1 LKIKDINPENPCRRV
16 LGGLENFD
24 DADQLKPTDFSHES
38 IRKARYLNIFEQ
50 YEDEISRLCKHIDS
64 LNNEMDKIKD
74 LNTNISLNSTNH
86 EDYHNLKTNFENI
99 QKTFGE
105 TKSERDQ
112 LKEVRFRM

>member
-1 LKIKDINPENPCRRV
+1 
-16 LGGLENFD
+16 
-24 DADQLKPTDFSHES
+24 
-38 IRKARYLNIFEQ
+38 
-50 YEDEISRLCKHIDS
+50 
-64 LNNEMDKIKD
+64 MDKIKD

-112 LKEVRFRM
+112 LKEVRFRILKIMKKK